1 MEGKKGGNIQRIM
14 TQQHVDDEEF
24 KATTLLLWALS
35 STRCVQHIIG
45 SKLVSSG

>member
-1 MEGKKGGNIQRIM
+1 MISLIQLQLKNEGKKGGNIQRIM

-35 STRCVQHIIG
+35 STRCVHE
-45 SKLVSSG
+45 